1 MLHSQK
7 SQRSNLDEL
16 AALHRVC
23 FPGSL
28 SKQLGMAYSK
38 KTLLW
43 FLSDANRFLLHI
55 EKEGEIVGYVGGFVS
70 QFPGDG
76 STSGM
81 LRYAMQEAVWGVC
94 KKPWLIFH
102 PQVRPM
108 YPLIFKNI
116 QRKITFNKTLKNNG
130 EHYADKARRVGLVVI
145 GVLPAF
151 RGHGVFELLMSEFE
165 NESRL
170 RQINHMALSV
180 KKNNPHAIHAYQKC
194 GWLIE
199 KEHEDS
205 FEMSKEVLQN

>member
-1 MLHSQK
+1 MFHFQK
-7 SQRSNLDEL
+7 SQHFNLEEL
-16 AALHRVC
+16 AVVHRAC
-23 FPGSL
+23 FPKSL
-28 SKQLGMAYSK
+28 SKQLGKSYAM
-38 KTLLW
+38 KTLHW
-43 FLSDANRFLLHI
+43 FLSGTNRFLLHVKN
-55 EKEGEIVGYVGGFVS
+55 EDKIVGYVGGFIS

-81 LRYAMQEAVWGVC
+81 LRNAMQEAVWGVC

-102 PQVRPM
+102 PQVRSM
-108 YPLIFKNI
+108 YPFIFKNMH
-116 QRKITFNKTLKNNG
+116 RKIVLNKTLKKN
-130 EHYADKARRVGLVVI
+130 EAHYSDKDKKAGLVVI

-165 NESRL
+165 NESRV
-170 RQINHMALSV
+170 RQIHQMALSV

>member
-1 MLHSQK
+1 MYLLHNS
-7 SQRSNLDEL
+7 SSLDIEKITNCHL
-16 AALHRVC
+16 AC
-23 FPGSL
+23 FENSL
-28 SKQLGMAYSK
+28 STKLGHSYTA
-38 KTLLW
+38 KTLHW
-43 FLSDANRFLLHI
+43 FLSGTNRFLLHVKN
-55 EKEGEIVGYVGGFVS
+55 EDKIVGYVGGFIS

-81 LRYAMQEAVWGVC
+81 LRNAMQEAVWGVC

-116 QRKITFNKTLKNNG
+116 QRKIVLNKTLKKN
-130 EHYADKARRVGLVVI
+130 EAHYSDKDKKAGLVVI

-165 NESRL
+165 NESRV
-170 RQINHMALSV
+170 RQIHQMALSV
-180 KKNNPHAIHAYQKC
+180 KKNNPHAIHASQNC